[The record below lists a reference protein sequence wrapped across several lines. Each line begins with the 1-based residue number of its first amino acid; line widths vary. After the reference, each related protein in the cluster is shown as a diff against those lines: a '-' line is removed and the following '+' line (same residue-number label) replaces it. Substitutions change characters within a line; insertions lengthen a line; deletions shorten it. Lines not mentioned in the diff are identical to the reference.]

1 MKTKVAA
8 LVLILAMVLS
18 SMVYAFDGTYSK
30 GRGDRGS
37 RHELLSQL
45 PEEKEMLFHQTM
57 REAREKT
64 ADIREQMRAL
74 RTEIKDVLTA
84 SAFDEALFL
93 EKSQRVHELHSEKR
107 AVLDAAIV
115 TLAKQFTPG
124 ERKILA
130 ELFPMKQGRHG
141 RSRAR

>member
-1 MKTKVAA
+1 MKRNVAA
-8 LVLILAMVLS
+8 LVLILGMLVS
-18 SMVYAFDGTYSK
+18 SMSYAFDGTYSK
-30 GRGDRGS
+30 GRADRGS

-57 REAREKT
+57 REAGEKT
-64 ADIREQMRAL
+64 ADIREQIRELRA
-74 RTEIKDVLTA
+74 EIREVLTA
-84 SAFDEALFL
+84 SAFDETLFL
-93 EKSQRVHELHSEKR
+93 EKSLRVHELHSEKR

-115 TLAKQFTPG
+115 TLAKQFTPD

-141 RSRAR
+141 RPRAR